1 MLFVKS
7 SVLVILSLFSFTFFT
22 SEKPVEQTENPQK
35 KDLPVLTDN
44 SEWVKTKLSEM
55 TLREKIAQMIV
66 TNSFGLKLEKSDK
79 EYKRLQDLVVNKKVG
94 GVIFFK
100 GNSIEEA
107 ELINDLQSQAQ
118 TPLLISADFERG
130 TKMRL
135 DDGSLFP
142 SNMGIGATR
151 NPELAYKMGL
161 QIAKE
166 CKAMGIHQNY
176 SPVMDVNN
184 NPLNPIINVRSFG
197 EDPQLVSTMG
207 DAMIKGLQD
216 GNIIAT
222 AKHFP
227 GHGDTDID
235 SHNDLPVI
243 NYGRDRLE
251 TTELVPFKNAIS
263 SGVMSV
269 MIAHLAF
276 PEIEKDVTV
285 PASLSKSV
293 VDGVLINQLGF
304 NGLIVTD
311 ALNMQGI
318 TKHFSTE
325 QVALMCVNAGIDLIL
340 MPQGEELTISTI
352 ENAVNSGTISVERI
366 DRSVTKI
373 LNAKKWLKLFDNKLV
388 DVSKV
393 SQVVNNSDAQNL
405 SQQIA
410 DESITLVK
418 NDNKTLPFSIK
429 AMIEKVM
436 VVSMNNGNDKA
447 NSDFFMSEFIPKS
460 KNYFGSVT
468 AYDLMGDFSY
478 GDSIINYAVSNNFE
492 TIIIPVYAKVKI
504 MTGTVGLP
512 QSQLDLINGL
522 VAKGKK
528 VIVISFGN
536 PYLIQGFTGI
546 NSYVCAYG
554 DSESSIRAGIKAILG
569 EINFKGKL
577 PVTITDKYKFGTGL
591 N

>member
-1 MLFVKS
+1 MLLMKS
-7 SVLVILSLFSFTFFT
+7 SLLLILSLFSFSIFK
-22 SEKPVEQTENPQK
+22 SEKPADEFKPVSTHFTEQ
-35 KDLPVLTDN
+35 

-55 TLREKIAQMIV
+55 TLREKIAQMVV
-66 TNSFGLKLEKSDK
+66 TNSFGYTLDKNSDDYRRLK
-79 EYKRLQDLVVNKKVG
+79 DLVVNKKVG

-100 GNSIEEA
+100 GNSVEEA
-107 ELINDLQSQAQ
+107 GLINDLQSMSQ

-135 DDGSLFP
+135 DDGSLYP

-151 NPELAYKMGL
+151 NSELAYKMGL

-243 NYGRDRLE
+243 NFGRDRLE
-251 TTELVPFKNAIS
+251 STELVPFKSAIN
-263 SGVMSV
+263 SGVKSV

-276 PEIEKDVTV
+276 PEFEKDASV
-285 PASLSKSV
+285 PASLSKNI
-293 VDGVLINQLGF
+293 VDGILINQLKF
-304 NGLIVTD
+304 DGLIVTD

-340 MPQGEELTISTI
+340 MPQGEEVTISTI
-352 ENAVNSGTISVERI
+352 ENAVNSGSISMERI

-373 LNAKKWLKLFDNKLV
+373 LNAKKWLGLFDNKLV

-393 SQVVNNSDAQNL
+393 SQVVNNEDAQNIA
-405 SQQIA
+405 QQIA

-418 NDNKTLPFSIK
+418 NETKTLPFSSK
-429 AMIEKVM
+429 SMLEKVM
-436 VVSMNNGNDKA
+436 IVSLNNGNEKA
-447 NSDFFMSEFIPKS
+447 NSDYFISEFVGKS
-460 KNYFGSVT
+460 KNYFGNVT
-468 AYDLMGDFSY
+468 VYDLSGEFTY
-478 GDSIINYAVSNNFE
+478 GDSIVNNAVNNNFE
-492 TIIIPVYAKVKI
+492 TVIIPVYAKVKI
-504 MTGTVGLP
+504 KTGTVGLP
-512 QSQLDLINGL
+512 QSQLDLINNL
-522 VAKGKK
+522 VAKGRK
-528 VIVISFGN
+528 VIVVSFGN
-536 PYLIQGFTGI
+536 PYLIQGFKGV
-546 NSYVCAYG
+546 NSYICAYS
-554 DSESSIRAGIKAILG
+554 DSESSIRAGIKAMLG

-577 PVTITDKYKFGTGL
+577 PVTITEEYKFGTGL